1 LNKYFKKWILETVEE
16 MEETFTVNE
25 IVSAIVEK
33 KGTSMYIGNSQ
44 EVGSLLSTMPKLVE
58 RIGEGEYRRLNI

>member
-1 LNKYFKKWILETVEE
+1 